1 MFFVRVGFG
10 DGLIVGFFGLVFG
23 FLFIGNF
30 FFMSLFN
37 VINLVDGFFF
47 FLGGGG
53 GEGLWGMGG
62 GGGVLGFGGF
72 FLSILFLVFIFLIIC
87 FV

>member
-47 FLGGGG
+47 F
-53 GEGLWGMGG
+53 
-62 GGGVLGFGGF
+62 
-72 FLSILFLVFIFLIIC
+72 
-87 FV
+87 

>member
-10 DGLIVGFFGLVFG
+10 DGFIVGFFGLVFG

-62 GGGVLGFGGF
+62 GGVLGFGGF

-87 FV
+87 LV

>member
-47 FLGGGG
+47 FLGGGV
-53 GEGLWGMGG
+53 GEGLWGMG

-87 FV
+87 LV